1 MSHVRREDFVSHG
14 HLGEERRRG
23 EERGEERGR
32 RGGGKGGEGEGEGE
46 GEGRGKGG
54 KRRGGMYEV
63 LSTHDEA
70 WSYSGGSTP
79 QVW

>member
-1 MSHVRREDFVSHG
+1 MGRNLIEGVQDFK
-14 HLGEERRRG
+14 LGGGGRG
-23 EERGEERGR
+23 GVR
-32 RGGGKGGEGEGEGE
+32 RGGGEGEGE